1 MGREVELVP
10 VLDFAVAAGVKS
22 ALEKCRDNPYL
33 DAVPTY
39 DASFRR
45 RATNGIYVSVEPVH
59 DYYGAVKDPF
69 YTYSEY
75 PKETD
80 PLFFS
85 SRRGP
90 HQLSSREYDAMFNA
104 LFETCDEELIE
115 AAVRE
120 KPEHFVTGYRWIAD
134 KLDEEAV
141 RVREDYGITT
151 GEIEAGWPRLVEALL
166 VFGPLDVRRIEALPS
181 MGDLLQ
187 GFCPNRRFFRSDGIL
202 KELVY
207 QGRLVLTENDE
218 YHYYRDDVYY
228 LSESS
233 LHELGMSE
241 APEPKSM
248 EEQIKFLL
256 HQYCPAKVSVLASVM
271 RKSESRLRKTLN
283 QLMAEGAVVR
293 KDGGR
298 GKPHLYW
305 LAEDSPMAA
314 EDCNTSDEVHAACS
328 EDCSSRSN
336 SGSVPSL

>member
-75 PKETD
+75 
-80 PLFFS
+80 
-85 SRRGP
+85 
-90 HQLSSREYDAMFNA
+90 
-104 LFETCDEELIE
+104 
-115 AAVRE
+115 
-120 KPEHFVTGYRWIAD
+120 
-134 KLDEEAV
+134 EAV

-151 GEIEAGWPRLVEALL
+151 GEIEAVWPRLVEALL